1 MRFRFK
7 GLPASEFEAL
17 FGLSD
22 AELAARDI
30 RRVTADEK
38 PGFPCRVTLEDAEP
52 GETLLLLS
60 YKHLP
65 AHSPYQS
72 SGPIFVREGARETYD
87 GAGLPPVFRG
97 RTLSVRAYDKAD
109 MMVEADIVQ
118 GDEAEAALARMLD
131 RGDVAYLHVHNAKRG
146 CYAARVERAA

>member
-22 AELAARDI
+22 ADLAARDI
-30 RRVTADEK
+30 HRVTADEK

-65 AHSPYQS
+65 GHSPYQ
-72 SGPIFVREGARETYD
+72 
-87 GAGLPPVFRG
+87 
-97 RTLSVRAYDKAD
+97 
-109 MMVEADIVQ
+109 
-118 GDEAEAALARMLD
+118 
-131 RGDVAYLHVHNAKRG
+131 
-146 CYAARVERAA
+146 